1 MFYGQFCN
9 KSFYSVLVMFVS
21 LHVAL
26 RAHQFKLFAAVSI
39 TTPERE
45 ISKNSKS
52 IFISETREAT
62 PTKIGEH
69 VCCIN
74 PYLHE
79 FFEPIPI
86 D

>member
-26 RAHQFKLFAAVSI
+26 RAHQFKLFAAISI
-39 TTPERE
+39 ITPERE
-45 ISKNSKS
+45 FSTNLKA

-62 PTKIGEH
+62 TTKIGEH
-69 VCCIN
+69 VCYIN
-74 PYLHE
+74 PY
-79 FFEPIPI
+79 
-86 D
+86 